1 MSSKD
6 SDDDPDSGITRVDLQ
21 RYEAFEWNW
30 SFHTVLRR
38 VDAGLLVRSTDGA
51 SGFAMR
57 LNSKGNIPASFS
69 FFFLFIFFL
78 SFFLFFFF
86 LFFTGFF
93 TDRGSLYL
101 EQTKQFQGVEN
112 TCNLGQVKVAKS
124 VLFKRLF

>member
-21 RYEAFEWNW
+21 RYEAFEWSW
-30 SFHTVLRR
+30 SFHAVLRR
-38 VDAGLLVRSTDGA
+38 VDAGLLVGSTDGA

-78 SFFLFFFF
+78 SFFLLFFSFFF
-86 LFFTGFF
+86 LRDFSRIAAVCIWSRRNNF
-93 TDRGSLYL
+93 RGW
-101 EQTKQFQGVEN
+101 KIRVIW
-112 TCNLGQVKVAKS
+112 A
-124 VLFKRLF
+124 RLKW

>member
-21 RYEAFEWNW
+21 RYEAFEWSW
-30 SFHTVLRR
+30 SFHAVLRR
-38 VDAGLLVRSTDGA
+38 VDAGLLVGSTDGA

-57 LNSKGNIPASFS
+57 LNSKGNIPAS
-69 FFFLFIFFL
+69 
-78 SFFLFFFF
+78 FFFF

-112 TCNLGQVKVAKS
+112 TCNLGQVKVVKS